1 MEGVPIV
8 SNFKQPIKH
17 VIKLV
22 LNEND
27 VKLLKLK
34 ANRV

>member
-34 ANRV
+34 TNRV